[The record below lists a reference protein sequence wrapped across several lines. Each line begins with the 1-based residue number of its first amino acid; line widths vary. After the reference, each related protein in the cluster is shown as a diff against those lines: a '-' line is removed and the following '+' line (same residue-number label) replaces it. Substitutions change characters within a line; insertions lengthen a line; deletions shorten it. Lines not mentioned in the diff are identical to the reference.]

1 MSEIAVSYGP
11 HPGVSDRLA
20 SAVRIFNYDPESG
33 INDLAAHKPDDPSSP
48 VPLNWQGNYGREA
61 EGGDNIAD
69 PNDSSAT
76 GAAGDQAAFAGSELQ
91 S

>member
-48 VPLNWQGNYGREA
+48 VPLNWQGAYGTEPAAGNIA
-61 EGGDNIAD
+61 EDGNDISGEGDNT
-69 PNDSSAT
+69 AT
-76 GAAGDQAAFAGSELQ
+76 AGSSGQ
-91 S
+91 Y